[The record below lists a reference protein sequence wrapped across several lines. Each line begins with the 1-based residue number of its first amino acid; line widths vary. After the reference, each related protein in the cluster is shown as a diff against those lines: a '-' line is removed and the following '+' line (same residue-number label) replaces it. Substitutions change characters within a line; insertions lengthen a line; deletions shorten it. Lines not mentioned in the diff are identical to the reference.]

1 MSAILLDTLKVT
13 TDPFA
18 GLAVD
23 QANFT
28 HAKVKFTNPSTTKA
42 KFRVV
47 APDTEEEDL
56 GVEVDSKQEG
66 EIYVFPLAPGT
77 SNKLYL
83 ERYEVDR
90 WVTQASTSS
99 LDYLVVSTPTTSLSV
114 TTGST
119 SARLSFPKP
128 VADAD
133 YAVTLYEGEADAD
146 FAFKKGSIT
155 QGENG
160 AGSVVFSGLQKNQK
174 YTAHLSVSYPQ
185 NVIDEFEPPGTAVT
199 LDTKSFTTSEAAEM
213 AVTGPFSSYM
223 HIDWTASVDGQGS
236 NYRIVNRLDSGD
248 DVLVESSQETKATIK
263 DLKPGAEYRIVLQRQ
278 ELGINWSDQ
287 NEVLATTMTSSL
299 SLASVAS
306 ATLELSWTALYSG
319 ASFEVLHS
327 TGSGEPVGSGQTQG
341 LSSVIRNLKAG
352 TNYELTLVVY
362 ELGQAVGLARL
373 GMKTKSKGIFDNGLK
388 MGVIALIVILVA
400 FLVRK

>member
-1 MSAILLDTLKVT
+1 MSAIPLDTLEVT
-13 TDPFA
+13 TDPYA

-23 QANFT
+23 QVNFT
-28 HAKVKFTNPSTTKA
+28 HAKVKFTNPSTTTA

-47 APDTEEEDL
+47 TDVAPDTE
-56 GVEVDSKQEG
+56 GVVVDANQEG
-66 EIYVFPLAPGT
+66 EIIVKPLAPGT

-83 ERYEVDR
+83 ERYEVDQ
-90 WVTQASTSS
+90 WVTQTTASSS

-119 SARLSFPKP
+119 SARLSFPNP

-133 YAVTLYEGEADAD
+133 YAVTLYEGEDESGLV
-146 FAFKKGSIT
+146 KKGTVT

-160 AGSVVFSGLQKNQK
+160 AGSVVFSGLQKNRR
-174 YTAHLSVSYPQ
+174 YTAHLDVSYPSG
-185 NVIDEFEPPGTAVT
+185 VIEEFT
-199 LDTKSFTTSEAAEM
+199 LDTQSFTTSEAAEITM
-213 AVTGPFSSYM
+213 TGPFSSYM
-223 HIDWTASVDGQGS
+223 HLDWTASVDGQGS

-248 DVLVESSQETKATIK
+248 DVLVESSHETKATVK
-263 DLKPGAEYRIVLQRQ
+263 DLEPGSQYRIVLQRQ
-278 ELGINWSDQ
+278 EVNANWSDQ
-287 NEVLATTMTSSL
+287 SEVLATTMTSSL

-319 ASFEVLHS
+319 ASFEILHS
-327 TGSGEPVGSGQTQG
+327 TGSGEPVGSGQTQE

-362 ELGQAVGLARL
+362 ELGMAVGLAKL
-373 GMKTKSKGIFDNGLK
+373 GMKTNSKGIFDKKLT

-400 FLVRK
+400 FLVKK